1 MTVLAAS
8 SCSGVKVSDG
18 CGPDGVT
25 DFDGREDETSEDG
38 DSEDGDSE
46 DGDNETGLPDPDTL
60 PPEPDDPPAHDTS
73 TETTAATAPTRH
85 ATIRLITQHLH
96 WCHKSRKRP
105 LRPGTPPTLEPHTT
119 PRRQQRET
127 LTKS

>member
-25 DFDGREDETSEDG
+25 DLDGREDETSEDG
-38 DSEDGDSE
+38 D
-46 DGDNETGLPDPDTL
+46 NETELPDPDTP
-60 PPEPDDPPAHDTS
+60 PPEPDDPPLHDTS
-73 TETTAATAPTRH
+73 IEITAATTPTRH
-85 ATIRLITQHLH
+85 TNNRLITQHLH

-105 LRPGTPPTLEPHTT
+105 LRPGIPPTLEPHTN

>member
-38 DSEDGDSE
+38 DE
-46 DGDNETGLPDPDTL
+46 ETGLPDPDTP
-60 PPEPDDPPAHDTS
+60 PPELDDPPLHDTS
-73 TETTAATAPTRH
+73 TEITAATTPTRH

-96 WCHKSRKRP
+96 WCHNPEPAPPPWDFTDTRTTHQPPETTKGNSDQK
-105 LRPGTPPTLEPHTT
+105 LRT
-119 PRRQQRET
+119 RRGR
-127 LTKS
+127 